1 MIDLNPACGHSRGQ
15 ALHGH
20 SDTKI
25 YTCPRLRAERF
36 NPFGACPGILHFNP
50 FGACPGILQG
60 FSRNAKIALMTAC
73 CVSEAWTCTDHTG
86 SNIA

>member
-1 MIDLNPACGHSRGQ
+1 MAECDLVGELRMIDLNPACGHSRGQ

-36 NPFGACPGILHFNP
+36 NPFGACPGIL
-50 FGACPGILQG
+50 QG